1 MDTDNAIWETPT
13 GQTIAES
20 NGELGDSLDT
30 LLTWLI

>member
-20 NGELGDSLDT
+20 SGELGGFLSLF
-30 LLTWLI
+30 